1 MNETE
6 LDKMYAALEALQCL
20 IELSPESKLKEL
32 TLEAFQEVEKAF
44 LSFDSTL

>member
-20 IELSPESKLKEL
+20 IELSPEGKLKEQ
-32 TLEAFQEVEKAF
+32 TLEAFSEVEAAF
-44 LSFDSTL
+44 QNFDSTL